1 MEWKK
6 YQSIYSG
13 YIGTLFFILSAI
25 LNEWDNL
32 NLIQKIIKFL
42 FLWVVVIELVFIV
55 IFLILGTI
63 AKFINFIP
71 LLRWIYLYVCYL
83 IFLVPALFGI
93 IAHIYKPIAFANE
106 LSDAFYQSIQE
117 SMHM

>member
-6 YQSIYSG
+6 YQSIHSG
-13 YIGTLFFILSAI
+13 FIGTIFFILNAI

-42 FLWVVVIELVFIV
+42 FLWVVVIELVFII

-83 IFLVPALFGI
+83 IFLIPALFGI
-93 IAHIYKPIAFANE
+93 IAHIYKPIAFINE
-106 LSDAFYQSIQE
+106 LNDVFINIIQE
-117 SMHM
+117 SINM